1 MYNQQNGG
9 RNNYPPRNMCQNFWL
24 RCNSMRTNQNGTVTL
39 NCMLYARKKQDG
51 SYPATMFINVY
62 CDFQKGCQMPAI
74 DFTGKLVS
82 VSGGFAVDSYF
93 SQKMNSEVPQYTIFA
108 NSVQVVEFENNNN
121 GSRRNNGNNG
131 YQQNNSYQN
140 RNSYGQNRNNGYQNG
155 NGYAQQNNNY
165 QNGSYGQNGGY
176 PNQNYQNNGF
186 PQNQPM
192 NQQPPQPPQNYQQ
205 NYQNNGFP
213 QNQNMNQPPQAPVQ
227 QNMQTAPQQ
236 QSSVPQSA
244 PPQEN
249 VNLSDFETIID
260 ENGNV
265 PF

>member
-9 RNNYPPRNMCQNFWL
+9 RKNYSPRNMCQNFWL

-39 NCMLYARKKQDG
+39 KCMLYAKKKQDG
-51 SYPATMFINVY
+51 SYPATMFIDVY

-74 DFTGKLVS
+74 DFTGKVVS

-93 SQKMNSEVPQYTIFA
+93 NQKMNSEVLQYTIFA
-108 NSVQVVEFENNNN
+108 DSVQAVEFENNNN

-140 RNSYGQNRNNGYQNG
+140 RNVYGQNRNNGYPNG

-192 NQQPPQPPQNYQQ
+192 NQPKPPQNYQQ

-213 QNQNMNQPPQAPVQ
+213 QNQQPQAPVQ
-227 QNMQTAPQQ
+227 Q
-236 QSSVPQSA
+236 SSIPQSA
-244 PPQEN
+244 PPQQEN
-249 VNLSDFETIID
+249 INLADFEVLMD